1 LGAVIFVESPVYT
14 RQLKELLSDES
25 YAEWQW
31 FLATQPNAGVVVR
44 RTGGLRKVRWTLHGA
59 GKRGGVRVI
68 YFHASR
74 DRQIRMLLI
83 YRKGIKDDLSTAEKK
98 TLRELNENW

>member
-1 LGAVIFVESPVYT
+1 MIFIESPVFT

-25 YAEWQW
+25 YAELQW
-31 FLATQPNAGVVVR
+31 FLAIQPSAGVVVQGS
-44 RTGGLRKVRWTLHGA
+44 GGLRKVRWTVHGA

-74 DRQIRMLLI
+74 DQQIRMLLI